1 MGNGGYKSVD
11 EEYLSTIGAWKM
23 ALYNVMEEVVRDV
36 LIQYKDQ
43 LQLTCQCERCL
54 NDIMAIALNE
64 LPPRYIA
71 NEEYGPYVR
80 AAHVADRQG
89 ATNIIL
95 IVTKAATFVSNN
107 PRCPVMNPVAPKT
120 TE

>member
-1 MGNGGYKSVD
+1 MEVLTRHIHQQL
-11 EEYLSTIGAWKM
+11 EREKM
-23 ALYNVMEEVVRDV
+23 TLYNVMEEVVSDV
-36 LIQYKDQ
+36 LMQYKDQ

-64 LPPRYIA
+64 LPTRYIA

-95 IVTKAATFVSNN
+95 IVTKAATFVSNS
-107 PRCPVMNPVAPKT
+107 PRCLTMNPVTSNPT
-120 TE
+120 V

>member
-1 MGNGGYKSVD
+1 
-11 EEYLSTIGAWKM
+11 M
-23 ALYNVMEEVVRDV
+23 ALYNVMEEIVRDV
-36 LIQYKDQ
+36 LMQYKDKM
-43 LQLTCQCERCL
+43 QLTCQCERCF

-95 IVTKAATFVSNN
+95 IVTKAATFVSNS
-107 PRCPVMNPVAPKT
+107 PRCPVMNPVTSKT
-120 TE
+120 TV

>member
-1 MGNGGYKSVD
+1 MVD
-11 EEYLSTIGAWKM
+11 AFVKHIYQQLEREKM
-23 ALYNVMEEVVRDV
+23 ALYNVMEEIVRDV
-36 LIQYKDQ
+36 LLQYKDQ
-43 LQLTCQCERCL
+43 LQLTCQCERCF

-95 IVTKAATFVSNN
+95 IVTKAATFVSEK
-107 PRCPVMNPVAPKT
+107 PRCEAMNLATSELPV
-120 TE
+120 

>member
-1 MGNGGYKSVD
+1 
-11 EEYLSTIGAWKM
+11 M
-23 ALYNVMEEVVRDV
+23 ALYNVMEEVVHEV
-36 LIQYKDQ
+36 LIRYKDQ
-43 LQLTCQCERCL
+43 LHLTCQCEHCM

-64 LPPRYIA
+64 LPPRYIV
-71 NEEYGPYVR
+71 NQDYVPYVR

-95 IVTKAATFVSNN
+95 IVTKAAAFVSKS
-107 PRCPVMNPVAPKT
+107 PRCPTMNPATLKS

>member
-1 MGNGGYKSVD
+1 
-11 EEYLSTIGAWKM
+11 M

-36 LIQYKDQ
+36 LVQYKDKM
-43 LQLTCQCERCL
+43 QLTCQCDRCM

-89 ATNIIL
+89 ATNIIS
-95 IVTKAATFVSNN
+95 IVTKAAAFVSKS
-107 PRCPVMNPVAPKT
+107 PRCPTMNPAMSKQ

>member
-1 MGNGGYKSVD
+1 MVD
-11 EEYLSTIGAWKM
+11 AFVKHIYQQLEREKM
-23 ALYNVMEEVVRDV
+23 ALYNVMEEIVRDV
-36 LIQYKDQ
+36 LLQYKDQ
-43 LQLTCQCERCL
+43 LQLTCQCERCF

-107 PRCPVMNPVAPKT
+107 PRCPVMNPVTSKT
-120 TE
+120 TV

>member
-1 MGNGGYKSVD
+1 MMDIKAFVKHFYQQL
-11 EEYLSTIGAWKM
+11 EREKM

-36 LIQYKDQ
+36 LMQYKDQ
-43 LQLTCQCERCL
+43 LQLTCLCERCF

-64 LPPRYIA
+64 LPPRYIT
-71 NEEYGPYVR
+71 NEEYGPYVK

-95 IVTKAATFVSNN
+95 IVTKAAKLVSSS
-107 PRCPVMNPVAPKT
+107 PRCPAMKPVTPAAT
-120 TE
+120 V

>member
-1 MGNGGYKSVD
+1 MGNGGYQS
-11 EEYLSTIGAWKM
+11 IGENIYQQLECVKM

-43 LQLTCQCERCL
+43 LQLTCQCERCF

-95 IVTKAATFVSNN
+95 IVTKAATFVSNS
-107 PRCPVMNPVAPKT
+107 PRCPAMNPVAPKT

>member
-1 MGNGGYKSVD
+1 
-11 EEYLSTIGAWKM
+11 M

-36 LIQYKDQ
+36 LMQYKDQ

-71 NEEYGPYVR
+71 NGVYGPYVR

-89 ATNIIL
+89 ATNITL
-95 IVTKAATFVSNN
+95 IVTKAATFVSSS
-107 PRCPVMNPVAPKT
+107 PRCPAMNPVTQTA

>member
-1 MGNGGYKSVD
+1 M
-11 EEYLSTIGAWKM
+11 T
-23 ALYNVMEEVVRDV
+23 LYNVMEEVVRDV
-36 LIQYKDQ
+36 LMQYKDQ
-43 LQLTCQCERCL
+43 LHMTCQCEQCL

-71 NEEYGPYVR
+71 NEQYGPYVR

-95 IVTKAATFVSNN
+95 IVTKAATFVSGK
-107 PRCPVMNPVAPKT
+107 PRCKVMNPT
-120 TE
+120 TSELPY

>member
-1 MGNGGYKSVD
+1 
-11 EEYLSTIGAWKM
+11 M

-36 LIQYKDQ
+36 LMQYKNQ
-43 LQLTCQCERCL
+43 LQLTCQCERCF

-80 AAHVADRQG
+80 ASHEADRQG

-95 IVTKAATFVSNN
+95 IVTKAAAFVSGS
-107 PRCPVMNPVAPKT
+107 PRCPAMKPVTPAAT
-120 TE
+120 V

>member
-1 MGNGGYKSVD
+1 MKHIYQQL
-11 EEYLSTIGAWKM
+11 EREKM
-23 ALYNVMEEVVRDV
+23 ALYNVMEEIVRDV
-36 LIQYKDQ
+36 LLQYKDQ
-43 LQLTCQCERCL
+43 LQLTCQCERCF

-107 PRCPVMNPVAPKT
+107 PRCPVMNPVTSKT
-120 TE
+120 TV

>member
-1 MGNGGYKSVD
+1 MKHIYQQL
-11 EEYLSTIGAWKM
+11 EREKM
-23 ALYNVMEEVVRDV
+23 ALYNVMEEIVRDV
-36 LIQYKDQ
+36 LLQYKDQ
-43 LQLTCQCERCL
+43 LQLACLCERCF

-107 PRCPVMNPVAPKT
+107 PRCPVMNPVTSKT
-120 TE
+120 TV

>member
-1 MGNGGYKSVD
+1 MVD
-11 EEYLSTIGAWKM
+11 MKALRKHIHQQMECEQM

-36 LIQYKDQ
+36 LMQYKDH
-43 LQLTCQCERCL
+43 LQLNCLCERCL

-64 LPPRYIA
+64 LPPRYIT

-89 ATNIIL
+89 ETNIIL
-95 IVTKAATFVSNN
+95 IVTKAAAFVSKN
-107 PRCPVMNPVAPKT
+107 PLCPVMNPAILQP

>member
-1 MGNGGYKSVD
+1 
-11 EEYLSTIGAWKM
+11 M

-36 LIQYKDQ
+36 LKQYIDKM
-43 LQLTCQCERCL
+43 QLTCRCERCI

-95 IVTKAATFVSNN
+95 IVTKAAAIVSNS
-107 PRCPVMNPVAPKT
+107 PRCPTMNSSTLKPT
-120 TE
+120 D